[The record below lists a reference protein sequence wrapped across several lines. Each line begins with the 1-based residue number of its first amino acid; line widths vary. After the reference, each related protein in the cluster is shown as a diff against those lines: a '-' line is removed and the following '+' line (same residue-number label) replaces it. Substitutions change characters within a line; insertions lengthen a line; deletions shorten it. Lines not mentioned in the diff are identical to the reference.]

1 MVLRQI
7 TATRQCQMVV
17 EIPQI
22 SVNNAYLMP
31 LDVRAMDVSV
41 VGDVPVVIKGFLTSI
56 KTARWRRFFINRRHK
71 PPRTKLS
78 TKCLTFGIKSVVFA

>member
-1 MVLRQI
+1 MVPRQI

-31 LDVRAMDVSV
+31 LGVRAMDVSV

-56 KTARWRRFFINRRHK
+56 KTAWWRRFLLTTGTGANRPAQNFRQN
-71 PPRTKLS
+71 
-78 TKCLTFGIKSVVFA
+78 A